1 MVDRSELERRR
12 AESRARTRRNRLVAL
27 FSLAAV
33 VVAVGAVVVISSS
46 GSQTSSQAGPDS
58 YRTVPEKAASK
69 PATAPAE
76 PEPQGPPP
84 QQIKPAVPGDGK
96 VITEG
101 PSSAGRKVALTI
113 DDGTCAKCV
122 DRILDVLEQT
132 GGKATIFP
140 NGVYASSWE
149 PQAARIRKLV
159 ASRQLTLGNHTYS
172 HQVSTQ
178 IGPEAFGAD
187 LQRNEDWIQETFKLT
202 GRPWFRPPYGDRN
215 PSIDAAAGQRGYRKV
230 IMWSGTVAD
239 SDPRSEAYILNAID
253 YWAKP
258 GAIILMHA
266 NYPATGKALPKI
278 FRMLEKRRL
287 EPVTLAE
294 LLGSS

>member
-1 MVDRSELERRR
+1 VDRSELERRR
-12 AESRARTRRNRLVAL
+12 SESRARTRRNRLIAL

-33 VVAVGAVVVISSS
+33 VVGGVAVVVASTSGSGSS
-46 GSQTSSQAGPDS
+46 GKAKAGPDA
-58 YRTVPEKAASK
+58 YRTVPEKATAQ
-69 PATAPAE
+69 APAE
-76 PEPQGPPP
+76 AAKPQGPPP
-84 QQIKPAVPGDGK
+84 QQIKPAVAGDGK

-132 GGKATIFP
+132 GGKATVFP

-149 PQAARIRKLV
+149 PQAQRIRKLV
-159 ASRQLTLGNHTYS
+159 ANRQLTLGNHTYS

-187 LQRNEDWIQETFKLT
+187 LQRNEDWIQETFNLT
-202 GRPWFRPPYGDRN
+202 GRPWFRPPYGDRD